1 MRDLQQLA
9 EALDQAQRP
18 EDIVAVAKEIKQVV
32 LKNRDYLE
40 AQYRKMDLKGTTRVS
55 MEMVAAIVRQIENE
69 QHLLRVMDGY
79 IAKYEV
85 RSEAHGGLDGKE

>member
-40 AQYRKMDLKGTTRVS
+40 SQYRKMDLKGTTRVS
-55 MEMVAAIVRQIENE
+55 MDMVQAIVRQIENE
-69 QHLLRVMDGY
+69 QYLLRVMDGY

-85 RSEAHGGLDGKE
+85 RSEVHGGLDKD